1 MFQIISKTFLHTVT
15 TIQPNIGTID
25 FPDYRQISVADLP
38 GLIEGAHANIG
49 MGHSFLKHV
58 ERTKL
63 LLLIVDINGFQ
74 LSQKHIKRS
83 CLENIFS
90 LMKELEMYND
100 TLMDRRSILLI
111 NKMDVDGSEKIYE
124 KLMDQ
129 LKHMEQCV
137 SDCPDEIRPTKLLD
151 FDSILPMSA
160 KYRQGIDKVI
170 ADIRNSLDL
179 EAEKQLLAVMSEAKQ
194 WHTY

>member
-1 MFQIISKTFLHTVT
+1 M
-15 TIQPNIGTID
+15 
-25 FPDYRQISVADLP
+25 ADLP
-38 GLIEGAHANIG
+38 GLIEGAHANVG

-63 LLLIVDINGFQ
+63 LLLIVDIAGFQ
-74 LSQKHIKRS
+74 LSQKHQKRS

-90 LMKELEMYND
+90 LMKELEMYNE

-111 NKMDVDGSEKIYE
+111 NKMDTEGSEKSYE

-129 LKHMEQCV
+129 IKHMNECV
-137 SDCPDEIRPTKLLD
+137 NDCPDEIRPTKLLD

-160 KYRQGIDKVI
+160 KFRQGIDETI
-170 ADIRNSLDL
+170 HDIRKSLDL
-179 EAEKQLLAVMSEAKQ
+179 DAEMDLLELIQSKS
-194 WHTY
+194 WSK

>member
-1 MFQIISKTFLHTVT
+1 M
-15 TIQPNIGTID
+15 
-25 FPDYRQISVADLP
+25 
-38 GLIEGAHANIG
+38 
-49 MGHSFLKHV
+49 
-58 ERTKL
+58 
-63 LLLIVDINGFQ
+63 
-74 LSQKHIKRS
+74 
-83 CLENIFS
+83 ENIFS

-129 LKHMEQCV
+129 LKHMEQCL